1 MKHGLCSKRATSR
14 RGRGPFELSS
24 LGGVDGSENASKT
37 APAQENLLL
46 EAIKALA
53 AAEIC
58 ADTLENIPL
67 ALAASGWR
75 STAALLTHAAGCA
88 DAGDFLNAERNRQRA
103 REEFLAANEVFRQFQ
118 EARAAASAWIGAE
131 AFRDI
136 EPIDRGRRAAEVAR
150 MSVLPIDSATRP

>member
-1 MKHGLCSKRATSR
+1 MTFAA
-14 RGRGPFELSS
+14 RGPPPGVEGGPLECQ
-24 LGGVDGSENASKT
+24 LLAGVDGSESASKT

-46 EAIKALA
+46 EAIKARA

-88 DAGDFLNAERNRQRA
+88 DAGDFLNAERSGRRA
-103 REEFLAANEVFRQFQ
+103 RELFIEGNDAFRQFM
-118 EARAAASAWIGAE
+118 EARAAKAAAE
-131 AFRDI
+131 AYQ
-136 EPIDRGRRAAEVAR
+136 
-150 MSVLPIDSATRP
+150 

>member
-1 MKHGLCSKRATSR
+1 MTLHMKNPTAGGAAGL
-14 RGRGPFELSS
+14 
-24 LGGVDGSENASKT
+24 ENASLPGGIDGHSSAPEI

-46 EAIKALA
+46 EAIKALSA
-53 AAEIC
+53 EEIC

-67 ALAASGWR
+67 MLAVSGWR
-75 STAALLTHAAGCA
+75 SAAALLVHAAQLIE
-88 DAGDFLNAERNRQRA
+88 AGDFQSAERNRRQA
-103 REEFLAANEVFRQFQ
+103 REQFNATTDAFRQFQ
-118 EARAAASAWIGAE
+118 EARAADAAWIGAE

>member
-24 LGGVDGSENASKT
+24 LGGVDGSESASKN

-88 DAGDFLNAERNRQRA
+88 DAGDFLNAERSRRRA
-103 REEFLAANEVFRQFQ
+103 RELFIEGNDAFRQFM
-118 EARAAASAWIGAE
+118 EARAAKAAAE
-131 AFRDI
+131 AYQ
-136 EPIDRGRRAAEVAR
+136 
-150 MSVLPIDSATRP
+150 